1 MDRIN
6 SASHI
11 DKLAAHTSQGCEWK
25 KYQGF
30 SSEQIPGVVSQNH
43 NLQQCAK
50 NLRNLSVQK
59 HTPTNIEGT
68 QVDTIFFDS
77 VPKIDVETRFRKEV
91 MNGWCWK
98 KKVWIMNPYGV
109 FFNVTS
115 IPLEFGT
122 LVPHLTAVISF
133 AVMRVIPF
141 ATNRAVAVG
150 KSFWKN
156 PSPRLEGI
164 KQDLAK
170 VGDLN
175 TLWCHHNP
183 TIGGPWAD
191 RL

>member
-98 KKVWIMNPYGV
+98 KKVWIPMGCSSMSLLYPLSSVLWYHTSQLSSALPSCESFRSRRTAPSRLVRV
-109 FFNVTS
+109 FEKT
-115 IPLEFGT
+115 
-122 LVPHLTAVISF
+122 PH
-133 AVMRVIPF
+133 
-141 ATNRAVAVG
+141 RA
-150 KSFWKN
+150 
-156 PSPRLEGI
+156 
-164 KQDLAK
+164 
-170 VGDLN
+170 
-175 TLWCHHNP
+175 
-183 TIGGPWAD
+183 
-191 RL
+191 